1 MCIIQK
7 KIVVIGRKTF
17 MLCGSTRK
25 NVASVKGYDDHKMSA
40 GIYIVFFQLCL
51 WKPKKKKS
59 QHILVSFEYTDWP
72 KHRHSLYQSYC
83 YKNCTLQTV

>member
-1 MCIIQK
+1 MGERPLCYVDQQGKMLQVSKDMMTTKCQQVYIFFPA
-7 KIVVIGRKTF
+7 VF
-17 MLCGSTRK
+17 MK
-25 NVASVKGYDDHKMSA
+25 A
-40 GIYIVFFQLCL
+40 
-51 WKPKKKKS
+51 KKKKS